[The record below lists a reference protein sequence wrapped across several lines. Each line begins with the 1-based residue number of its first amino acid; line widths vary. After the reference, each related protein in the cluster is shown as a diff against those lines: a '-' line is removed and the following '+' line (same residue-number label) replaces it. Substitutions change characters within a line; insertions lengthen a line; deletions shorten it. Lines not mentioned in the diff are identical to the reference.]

1 MIMADSSH
9 PRVVAEMI
17 LKAVNKSNPN
27 VRYPVGKDAE
37 YVLKIRTELSDKELE
52 KWVRESYMDK
62 KGFIRE

>member
-1 MIMADSSH
+1 IMADSSH

-17 LKAVNKSNPN
+17 LKAVNTSNPN

>member
-1 MIMADSSH
+1 MADSSH

-52 KWVRESYMDK
+52 KWVREIYMDE

>member
-1 MIMADSSH
+1 MADSSH
-9 PRVVAEMI
+9 PRDVAEVI
-17 LKAVNKSNPN
+17 LKAVNTSYPN
-27 VRYPVGKDAE
+27 VSYRVGKDEE